1 MNDETTNET
10 TDDMTDEMTDEM
22 TNEMTNEMTDG
33 PGVRADAD
41 ERDGMTDG
49 TGPTTDGDSYD
60 MPDGG
65 ATDVGGDTYEATGDT
80 TDGLGEMNERS
91 GGRSDGDTTDTTDG
105 GDEAN
110 AHLPTVVIVG
120 RPNVGKSTLFNRILG
135 EQAAIVEDRPGVT
148 RDRKELEAE
157 WLDVPFRMID
167 TGGWMPRGSDLDD
180 KVSRQVEAAVAEADL
195 VMFLVDASVGI
206 LEDDEAVASWLR
218 RGGHQVVVVA
228 NKADNNQRED
238 QLWQFLSL
246 GLGDAVPVSALH
258 GRRAGDLLDVVLERL
273 GDKAV
278 PNSYEEDDGE
288 GWTGDVDGE
297 PSAAPRVAI
306 VGRPNVGKSTLFN
319 RLVGADR
326 SVVHDMAG
334 TTRDAIDTLVET
346 EDGPIVF
353 VDTAGM
359 RRRSRIDDS
368 AEYYSMVRALRA
380 IDDADVAL
388 LVIDA
393 AEGVTGQDQ
402 RLAERVDASGC
413 PIVVLLNKWET
424 IDDPERRIELEA
436 GVRRKLSF
444 LGDVP
449 VLKISALTGKNVH
462 KLRPV
467 LQEAITQ
474 YHRRIPTRDV
484 NQVIAQAQQQSPA
497 GGGAKV
503 LYAVQGATD
512 PPTFTLFVNRELP
525 QHHVRFL
532 ERRIREA
539 FDFGSTPIK
548 LRIRK
553 RTD

>member
-1 MNDETTNET
+1 MMS
-10 TDDMTDEMTDEM
+10 DMTD
-22 TNEMTNEMTDG
+22 
-33 PGVRADAD
+33 DAVI
-41 ERDGMTDG
+41 ET
-49 TGPTTDGDSYD
+49 PAEGDVD
-60 MPDGG
+60 
-65 ATDVGGDTYEATGDT
+65 A
-80 TDGLGEMNERS
+80 
-91 GGRSDGDTTDTTDG
+91 
-105 GDEAN
+105 
-110 AHLPTVVIVG
+110 LPTVVVVG
-120 RPNVGKSTLFNRILG
+120 RPNVGKSTLFNRVIG

-157 WLDVPFRMID
+157 WLGVPFRIID

-180 KVSRQVEAAVAEADL
+180 KVSRQVEAAVADADL
-195 VMFLVDASVGI
+195 VLLLVDAAIGI
-206 LEDDEAVASWLR
+206 VEDDEAVANWLR
-218 RGGHQVVVVA
+218 RGNHNVLVVA
-228 NKADNNQRED
+228 NKADNNARED

-246 GLGDAVPVSALH
+246 GLGEAVPVSALH
-258 GRRAGDLLDVVLERL
+258 GRRAGDLLDIVLERL
-273 GDKAV
+273 GDKAIYQE
-278 PNSYEEDDGE
+278 PDAAEN
-288 GWTGDVDGE
+288 WTGDVIVDGDAVE
-297 PSAAPRVAI
+297 APRVAI

-319 RLVGADR
+319 RLVGTDR

-388 LVIDA
+388 LVVDA
-393 AEGVTGQDQ
+393 TEGVTGQDQ

-413 PIVVLLNKWET
+413 PVVVLLNKWEL
-424 IDDPERRIELEA
+424 IDDPDQRREIEA
-436 GVRRKLSF
+436 GVKRKLAF

-449 VLKISALTGKNVH
+449 VLKISALTGKGVH
-462 KLRPV
+462 KLRPN
-467 LQEAITQ
+467 LQQAINQ
-474 YHRRIPTRDV
+474 YHHRVPTRDI
-484 NQVIAQAQQQSPA
+484 NKVIADAQQQSPA

-525 QHHVRFL
+525 QHHIRYL
-532 ERRIREA
+532 ERRIKEA
-539 FDFGSTPIK
+539 FGFGQTPIK

-553 RTD
+553 KSD